1 MGCSHNYILGKWCIF
16 MITMKVE
23 LLWIS
28 RKESLILNKKIVKLS
43 FGFTLYIK
51 HHPKVAL
58 FLILATVLN
67 QVTSITIM
75 HDRELVTGDR
85 FTFYI
90 IWSLLY
96 LYSISQKAR
105 YCLIFIHPAQHKKS
119 AKTPLPTLNSGNFQA
134 NCLWVNSTHIKS
146 FYTRASPHS
155 NNIKILKT
163 LR

>member
-1 MGCSHNYILGKWCIF
+1 MGCSHNYILSKQCVF
-16 MITMKVE
+16 MILMKVE

-28 RKESLILNKKIVKLS
+28 RKESLTLNKKIVKLS
-43 FGFTLYIK
+43 FGFASYIK

-58 FLILATVLN
+58 FLKLATVLN

-75 HDRELVTGDR
+75 QDWELVTGDT

-96 LYSISQKAR
+96 LYSKSQKVR

-119 AKTPLPTLNSGNFQA
+119 AKTPLPSWNSGNLQA
-134 NCLWVNSTHIKS
+134 NCLWVDSTHIKS
-146 FYTRASPHS
+146 FYTRTSPHS
-155 NNIKILKT
+155 NKY
-163 LR
+163 